1 MALRYLDAAGRHTD
15 AAGYVGD
22 TSLLESIWT
31 IVSTRHM
38 VAEFNLLAPIPVKAQ
53 TRRSL
58 AEKAEAAIAGALGV
72 RAPQGT
78 SGAQHLPHKTP
89 GINAGPPDEPR

>member
-1 MALRYLDAAGRHTD
+1 VALRYLDASGRRTD

-22 TSLLESIWT
+22 TSLIESVWT

-38 VAEFNLLAPIPVKAQ
+38 VAEFNLLAPISARSQ

-58 AEKAEAAIAGALGV
+58 AEKAETAIARALGV
-72 RAPQGT
+72 PGPQGI
-78 SGAQHLPHKTP
+78 SRARHLSRKGP
-89 GINAGPPDEPR
+89 GTNADPPDEPH